1 MSLGISFGF
10 LISEAFAETAAPV
23 AAAAAAAPT
32 SVDGV
37 LMQFLPMF
45 LIFGVFYFLL
55 IRPQQ
60 KKFEQHKQMV
70 EGIRRGDKVVTAGGI
85 LGTVFRADTGDEVV
99 VEIAENVKVRVLK
112 NTITTVNAKTEAVA
126 DASSTDK
133 SPTDKKDA

>member
-1 MSLGISFGF
+1 MSFGF
-10 LISEAFAETAAPV
+10 LISDALAETAAPV
-23 AAAAAAAPT
+23 AAAAAAAPA

-37 LMQFLPMF
+37 LMQFLPLF

-60 KKFEQHKQMV
+60 KKFEQHKAMV

-85 LGTVFRADTGDEVV
+85 LGTVVRADTGDEVV

-126 DASSTDK
+126 DATSDK
-133 SPTDKKDA
+133 SSTDKKDA

>member
-1 MSLGISFGF
+1 M
-10 LISEAFAETAAPV
+10 AQTATAVP
-23 AAAAAAAPT
+23 AAAGAQPA

-60 KKFEQHKQMV
+60 KKFEQHKAMV

-85 LGTVFRADTGDEVV
+85 LGTVYRADTGDEVL
-99 VEIAENVKVRVLK
+99 VEIAENIKVRVLK
-112 NTITTVNAKTEAVA
+112 NTITSVNAKTEAVA
-126 DASSTDK
+126 DTSADK
-133 SPTDKKDA
+133 PADKTNADKKD

>member
-1 MSLGISFGF
+1 MSLGF
-10 LISEAFAETAAPV
+10 LISDAMAQTAATPV
-23 AAAAAAAPT
+23 PGAPPA

-37 LMQFLPMF
+37 LMQFLPLF

-60 KKFEQHKQMV
+60 KKYEQHKQMV

-85 LGTVFRADTGDEVV
+85 LGTVVRADTGDEVV

-112 NTITTVNAKTEAVA
+112 NTITTVNAKTEAA
-126 DASSTDK
+126 PETT
-133 SPTDKKDA
+133 PTDKKDA